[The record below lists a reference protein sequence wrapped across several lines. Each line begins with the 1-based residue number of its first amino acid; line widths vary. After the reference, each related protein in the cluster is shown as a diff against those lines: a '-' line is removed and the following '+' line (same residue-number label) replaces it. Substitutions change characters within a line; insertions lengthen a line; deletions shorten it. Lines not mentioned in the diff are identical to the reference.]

1 MTDLVTLIMQ
11 AATISRL
18 EEECDQVDQEV
29 AQLLNEI
36 EHVSIEDR
44 RHGEYR
50 ERFMEL
56 LKRRGE
62 IVCKALLTSK
72 SAESAKASRPTVAVY
87 R

>member
-29 AQLLNEI
+29 QQLLI
-36 EHVSIEDR
+36 EMEHLSAEDC
-44 RHGEYR
+44 RHGDSR

-62 IVCKALLTSK
+62 IVCKALVTSK
-72 SAESAKASRPTVAVY
+72 PPESAKPSRPRVAIY

>member
-36 EHVSIEDR
+36 ERVSIEDG

-50 ERFMEL
+50 ERFMAL

-72 SAESAKASRPTVAVY
+72 SPQSAKASRPTVAIY